1 MRLSWPS
8 RRRRV
13 RHTPLVRV
21 PFLGRDALFTAL
33 HQHLQEAQEGAGQY
47 VRIQGE
53 HGSGKSALLKMFV
66 PLHCASQNVM
76 PIQLH
81 AGDWL
86 IPPEFSIH
94 LLRALREQS
103 DTVLRKVYNDTK
115 RLRKMLSL
123 RFDEAEFSHILL
135 STDWTQLE
143 QHAPVASSWGQGSD
157 APLRKLL
164 AAVRQ
169 HPWGVG
175 AATILDFTARKAAL
189 GGALANWTDYW
200 QQLFLTLA
208 SRPGLRNACLVVLI
222 DQLECLVTDDAAR
235 QQAWID
241 HWSAFTAA
249 TRAADLPVM
258 VVWAGTSESLLPVQQ
273 AIEDV
278 VPVGVYTTGALE
290 DEETDQ
296 LLSRLQKCLP
306 RDRHDTWHR
315 LCTSRPEA
323 RQVPGILLLAATWTA
338 STTQAE
344 QEFRSSLPDAPS
356 MVHELVELIARQHP
370 EKQGLLG
377 QLLEVCAF
385 LPPDRPVSVD
395 ELFVLCD
402 VQALGFDPVSGRT
415 ALETLLGACL
425 RYGLINYDVYVPQ
438 YSTGHQVIQEALQR
452 LAYPD
457 PTERRTVARQ
467 RQAAASIL
475 HHLRFGQHDML
486 RALTDLVRPDA
497 SGEPPA
503 YLVSYVRRPVERL
516 LAQSSKEERQRL
528 AGALGSLRS
537 PLAAEL
543 LATMLRDPEGQI
555 RSRAV
560 QSLADIEEPYTRAAL
575 LTACRDTDSDVRWIA
590 AQALGKIA
598 HITTVDAL
606 ITLLT
611 DDDKEVGR
619 IAAQGL
625 GGKGDTR
632 AVPHLIAVLN
642 DSYPLLRES
651 AALALGELADR
662 RAFPALQALL
672 QDSNHQVR
680 RGAEKALE
688 RFGSLG
694 Q

>member
-8 RRRRV
+8 RRRV
-13 RHTPLVRV
+13 RHKPLVQV
-21 PFLGRDALFTAL
+21 PFLGRDALLQAL
-33 HQHLQEAQEGAGQY
+33 HQRLQGAREGAGQY
-47 VRIQGE
+47 VFVEGE

-66 PLHCASQNVM
+66 LLHCAAREVM

-81 AGDWL
+81 TGDWL
-86 IPPEFSIH
+86 MPPEFSIH
-94 LLRALREQS
+94 LLRELREQS
-103 DTVLRKVYNDTK
+103 HTVLQTIYNDTK
-115 RLRKMLSL
+115 RLRKMLGL
-123 RFDEAEFSHILL
+123 QFDEAEFAHLLL
-135 STDWTQLE
+135 SADWTQFD
-143 QHAPVASSWGQGSD
+143 QQTPVASSWGKRRD
-157 APLRKLL
+157 APLLQLL

-189 GGALANWTDYW
+189 GGLQENWLEHW
-200 QQLFLTLA
+200 QQLCLTLT
-208 SRPGLRNACLVVLI
+208 SRPGLGGACLVVLI

-235 QQAWID
+235 QRAWID
-241 HWSAFTAA
+241 HWGAFTAV
-249 TRAADLPVM
+249 TQAADVPVM
-258 VVWAGTSESLLPVQQ
+258 VVWTGTPESLLPVQE

-278 VPVGVYTTGALE
+278 VPVVSYTTGALD
-290 DEETDQ
+290 DEETGQ
-296 LLSRLQKCLP
+296 LLSRLRKRLP
-306 RDRHDTWHR
+306 RDRHDTWHQF
-315 LCTSRPEA
+315 CTSMPEPQ
-323 RQVPGILLLAATWTA
+323 RLPGVLLLAAGWTA
-338 STTQAE
+338 SIAPTE
-344 QEFRSSLPDAPS
+344 QESRSTFPDATT
-356 MVHELVELIARQHP
+356 MVHELVEAIAQQHP
-370 EKQGLLG
+370 DKRGLLD
-377 QLLEVCAF
+377 QLLEVWAF
-385 LPPDRPVSVD
+385 LPPDRPMSVD
-395 ELFVLCD
+395 ELFLLCD

-415 ALETLLGACL
+415 ALEMLLGACV
-425 RYGLINYDVYVPQ
+425 RYGLIDYDAYAPQ

-457 PTERRTVARQ
+457 PAERQTVARQ
-467 RQAAASIL
+467 RQVAASIL
-475 HHLRFGQHDML
+475 HHLRSGRHDML
-486 RALTDLVRPDA
+486 RALTPAVGPDD
-497 SGEPPA
+497 SGETPT

-537 PLAAEL
+537 PLAVEL
-543 LATMLRDPEGQI
+543 LATMLRDTEGQV
-555 RSRAV
+555 RSGAV
-560 QSLADIEEPYTRAAL
+560 QSLADLEEPYTRAAL
-575 LTACRDTDSDVRWIA
+575 LTACRDVDSDVRWIA

-598 HITTVDAL
+598 DMTTVDAL
-606 ITLLT
+606 IALLT

-625 GGKGDTR
+625 GSKGDTR

-672 QDSNHQVR
+672 QDSNRQVR